1 MKKMILKAIK
11 VTLLLPLGLLT
22 AAAFADPAATLDRA
36 SELHQQALALEHGWS
51 VTEPLIAEA
60 RAAMDAG
67 NADQA
72 QALADRALLVAEQ
85 SLKQAEDEKS
95 AWQTRVVGR

>member
-1 MKKMILKAIK
+1 MNKIMEKAMKAPP
-11 VTLLLPLGLLT
+11 VLPLVLFT
-22 AAAFADPAATLDRA
+22 ATALADPATTLDRA
-36 SELHQQALALEHGWS
+36 SELHRQALALEHGWS

-67 NADQA
+67 NGGQA
-72 QALADRALLVAEQ
+72 QALADRALLVAQQ